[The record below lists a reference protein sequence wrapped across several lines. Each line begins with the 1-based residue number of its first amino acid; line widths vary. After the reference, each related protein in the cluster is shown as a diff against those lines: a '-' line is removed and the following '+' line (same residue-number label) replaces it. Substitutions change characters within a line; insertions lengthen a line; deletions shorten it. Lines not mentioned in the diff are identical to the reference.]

1 MRSCARNIRPSPRLR
16 NHGSILEMMMKALVY
31 HGRGDIRCESVPDP
45 KIEDGRDAIIKV
57 TACAICGSDLHLMGG
72 FVPNMKSGDV
82 LGHECMG
89 EVVEVGSDNKRL
101 KVGDRVVIPFC
112 LACGE
117 CRMCKME
124 LYSCCE
130 RSNRN
135 GEQQAKALGYSV
147 AGALGYSHLTGGYA
161 GGQAEYARIPFADFG
176 AFVVPDGYSDEQ
188 VLFLSDI
195 FPTGYMAAENCDIKK
210 GQTIAVWGCGP
221 VGLFSIMSAFVLG
234 AGRVIA
240 IDSVKERLEL
250 ARKLG
255 AETIDFKDGSVHEKI
270 LELTKGEGPDAVIEA
285 VGMESV
291 GAETT
296 MQRVASTLQATV
308 SASDRPYALN
318 DAILCCRP
326 GGIVSVPGVYIGATV
341 PTAMGAFMNKG
352 LSMRTGQTHVHKYMD
367 KLMRLIEDGKVDP
380 TLVISHRTADLG
392 EGPDLYKTFRAKEDG
407 CVKVVMFPHG
417 QARQIARE

>member
-1 MRSCARNIRPSPRLR
+1 
-16 NHGSILEMMMKALVY
+16 MKALVY
-31 HGRGDIRCESVPDP
+31 HGRGDIRCDTVPDP

-72 FVPNMKSGDV
+72 FVPEMKSGDV

-89 EVVEVGSDNKRL
+89 EVVEVGRENKRL

-135 GEQQAKALGYSV
+135 AKDQAKALGYGV

-161 GGQAEYARIPFADFG
+161 GGQAEYVRIPFADFG
-176 AFVVPDGYSDEQ
+176 AFIVPEGYSDEQ

-210 GQTIAVWGCGP
+210 GQTIAVFGCGP
-221 VGLFSIMSAFVLG
+221 VGLFAIMSAFVLG

-240 IDSVKERLEL
+240 IDSVPERMAL

-255 AETIDFKDGSVHEKI
+255 AEVIDFKDGSVHDQI
-270 LELTKGEGPDAVIEA
+270 LALTQGEGPDAVIEA
-285 VGMESV
+285 VGMESM
-291 GAETT
+291 GSETT
-296 MQRVASTLQATV
+296 MQRVASAVQSAV

-326 GGIVSVPGVYIGATV
+326 GGIVSVPGVYIGASV
-341 PTAMGAFMNKG
+341 PTAMGSFMNKG
-352 LSMRTGQTHVHKYMD
+352 LTMKTGQTHVHKYMD
-367 KLMRLIEDGKVDP
+367 LLMRLIEEGKVDP
-380 TLVISHRTADLG
+380 TVIISHRTADLG
-392 EGPDLYKTFRAKEDG
+392 DGPDLYKTFRAKEDG
-407 CVKVVMFPHG
+407 CVKVVLFPHG
-417 QARQIARE
+417 TSAAKSAGPGARARQPA

>member
-1 MRSCARNIRPSPRLR
+1 
-16 NHGSILEMMMKALVY
+16 MKALVY
-31 HGRGDIRCESVPDP
+31 HGRGDIRCDEVPDP
-45 KIEDGRDAIIKV
+45 KIEDDRDAIIKV

-72 FVPNMKSGDV
+72 FVPEMKSGDV

-89 EVVEVGSDNKRL
+89 EVVEVGRDNKRL

-135 GEQQAKALGYSV
+135 GKEQSKALGYAVS
-147 AGALGYSHLTGGYA
+147 GALGYSHLTGGYS
-161 GGQAEYARIPFADFG
+161 GGQAEYVRIPFADFG
-176 AFVVPDGYSDEQ
+176 AFIVPDGYSDEQ

-210 GQTIAVWGCGP
+210 GQTIAVFGCGP

-234 AGRVIA
+234 AERVIA
-240 IDSVKERLEL
+240 VDTVKERMAL
-250 ARKLG
+250 ARKFG
-255 AETIDFKDGSVHEKI
+255 AEVIDYKDGSVHDQI
-270 LELTKGEGPDAVIEA
+270 LALTKGKGPDAVIDA
-285 VGMESV
+285 VGMESM
-291 GAETT
+291 GSETT
-296 MQRVASTLQATV
+296 MQRMTAGIQSTI

-318 DAILCCRP
+318 DAILTCRP
-326 GGIVSVPGVYIGATV
+326 GGIVSVPGVYIGASV

-352 LSMRTGQTHVHKYMD
+352 LSMKTGQTHVHKYME
-367 KLMRLIEDGKVDP
+367 KLMKLIEEDKVDP
-380 TLVISHRTADLG
+380 TVIISHRTADLG
-392 EGPDLYKTFRAKEDG
+392 DGPDLYKTFRAKEDG

-417 QARQIARE
+417 TNTAKAMSHGKRQTQSV

>member
-1 MRSCARNIRPSPRLR
+1 
-16 NHGSILEMMMKALVY
+16 MMKALVY
-31 HGRGDIRCESVPDP
+31 HGRGDIRCDTVPDP
-45 KIEDGRDAIIKV
+45 KIEEGRDAIIKV

-72 FVPNMKSGDV
+72 FVPEMKSGDV

-89 EVVEVGSDNKRL
+89 EVVEVGRDNKRL

-135 GEQQAKALGYSV
+135 GKDQAKALGYAV

-176 AFVVPDGYSDEQ
+176 AFIVPDGYSDEQ

-195 FPTGYMAAENCDIKK
+195 FPTGYMAAENCDIQK
-210 GQTIAVWGCGP
+210 GQTIVVLGCGP

-240 IDSVKERLEL
+240 VDSVKERLAL

-255 AETIDFKDGSVHEKI
+255 AEVIDFKQGSVHDQI
-270 LELTKGEGPDAVIEA
+270 VSLTQGEGPDAVIDA
-285 VGMESV
+285 VGMESM
-291 GAETT
+291 GSETT
-296 MQRVASTLQATV
+296 TQRLASAVQSTI

-318 DAILCCRP
+318 DAIMSCRP
-326 GGIVSVPGVYIGATV
+326 GGVVSVPGVYMGSSV
-341 PTAMGAFMNKG
+341 STAMGAFMNKG
-352 LSMRTGQTHVHKYMD
+352 LTMKTGQTHVHKYME
-367 KLMRLIEDGKVDP
+367 KLMRLIEEGKIDP
-380 TLVISHRTADLG
+380 TVVISHRTADLG
-392 EGPDLYKTFRAKEDG
+392 DGPDLYKTFREKKDG
-407 CVKVVMFPHG
+407 CVKVVMFPHAAST
-417 QARQIARE
+417 ARGTGKESQQIQTV

>member
-1 MRSCARNIRPSPRLR
+1 
-16 NHGSILEMMMKALVY
+16 MKALVY
-31 HGRGDIRCESVPDP
+31 HGRGDIRCEQVPDP

-72 FVPNMKSGDV
+72 FVPSMKSGDV

-89 EVVEVGSDNKRL
+89 EVVEVGADNKRL

-135 GEQQAKALGYSV
+135 GQEQAKALGYGV
-147 AGALGYSHLTGGYA
+147 AGALGYSHMTGGYA

-176 AFVVPDGYSDEQ
+176 AFVVPNGYSDEQ

-270 LELTKGEGPDAVIEA
+270 LEMTRGEGPDAVIEA

-296 MQRVASTLQATV
+296 MQKVASAVQATV

-380 TLVISHRTADLG
+380 TLIISHRTADLG
-392 EGPDLYKTFRAKEDG
+392 EGPDLYKTFRAKDDG

-417 QARQIARE
+417 QSPADGKGLKTEKALKPAL

>member
-1 MRSCARNIRPSPRLR
+1 
-16 NHGSILEMMMKALVY
+16 MKALVY
-31 HGRGDIRCESVPDP
+31 HGRGDIRCDEVPDP

-72 FVPNMKSGDV
+72 FVPEMKSGDV

-89 EVVEVGSDNKRL
+89 EVVQVGRDNKRL

-135 GEQQAKALGYSV
+135 GKEQAKALGYAVS
-147 AGALGYSHLTGGYA
+147 GALGYSHLTGGYS
-161 GGQAEYARIPFADFG
+161 GGQAEYVRIPFADFG
-176 AFVVPDGYSDEQ
+176 AFIVPGGYSDEQ

-210 GQTIAVWGCGP
+210 GQTIAVFGCGP

-234 AGRVIA
+234 AERVIA
-240 IDSVKERLEL
+240 VDTVKERMAL
-250 ARKLG
+250 ARTLG
-255 AETIDFKDGSVHEKI
+255 AEVIDYKDGSVHDQI
-270 LELTKGEGPDAVIEA
+270 LALTKGKGPDAVIDA
-285 VGMESV
+285 VGMESM
-291 GAETT
+291 GSETT
-296 MQRVASTLQATV
+296 MQRMTAAVQSTI

-318 DAILCCRP
+318 DAILTCRP
-326 GGIVSVPGVYIGATV
+326 GGIVSVPGVYIGASV

-352 LSMRTGQTHVHKYMD
+352 LSMKTGQTHVHKYMD
-367 KLMRLIEDGKVDP
+367 KLMKLIEEGKVDP
-380 TLVISHRTADLG
+380 TVIISHRTADLG
-392 EGPDLYKTFRAKEDG
+392 DGPDLYKTFRAKEDG

-417 QARQIARE
+417 INPAKAMSHGKRQIQSV

>member
-1 MRSCARNIRPSPRLR
+1 M
-16 NHGSILEMMMKALVY
+16 
-31 HGRGDIRCESVPDP
+31 
-45 KIEDGRDAIIKV
+45 RDAIIKV

-72 FVPNMKSGDV
+72 FVPAMKDGDV

-89 EVVEVGSDNKRL
+89 EVVEVGRDNKRL

-135 GEQQAKALGYSV
+135 GKEQAKALGYGV

-176 AFVVPDGYSDEQ
+176 AFIVPDGYSDEQ

-210 GQTIAVWGCGP
+210 GQTIAIWGCGP
-221 VGLFSIMSAFVLG
+221 VGLFAIMSAFVLG

-240 IDSVKERLEL
+240 INSVKERMSL

-255 AETIDFKDGSVHEKI
+255 AEVIDFTDGSVLDQI
-270 LELTKGEGPDAVIEA
+270 LALTKGEGPDAVIDA

-291 GAETT
+291 GSETT
-296 MQRVASTLQATV
+296 MQKVASAVQSTV

-318 DAILCCRP
+318 DAILSCRP
-326 GGIVSVPGVYIGATV
+326 GGVVSVPGVYIGSAV

-352 LSMRTGQTHVHKYMD
+352 LSMKTGQTHVHKYLD
-367 KLMRLIEDGKVDP
+367 LLMRLIEEGKVDP
-380 TLVISHRTADLG
+380 TVIISNRTADLG
-392 EGPDLYKTFRAKEDG
+392 DGPDLYKTFRAKKDG

-417 QARQIARE
+417 QKSNESIQQRRQEESA

>member
-1 MRSCARNIRPSPRLR
+1 
-16 NHGSILEMMMKALVY
+16 
-31 HGRGDIRCESVPDP
+31 
-45 KIEDGRDAIIKV
+45 
-57 TACAICGSDLHLMGG
+57 MGG
-72 FVPNMKSGDV
+72 FVPEMKDGDV

-89 EVVEVGSDNKRL
+89 EVVEVGRDNKRL

-117 CRMCKME
+117 CRMCRME

-135 GEQQAKALGYSV
+135 GAKQAEALGYPVS
-147 AGALGYSHLTGGYA
+147 GALGYSHLTGGYA

-176 AFVVPDGYSDEQ
+176 AFTVPDGYSDEQ

-221 VGLFSIMSAFVLG
+221 VGLFAIMSAFVLG

-240 IDSVKERLEL
+240 IDSVKERMDL

-255 AETIDFKDGSVHEKI
+255 AEVFSYEDGSVHDQL
-270 LELTKGEGPDAVIEA
+270 LELTKGQGPDAVIDA
-285 VGMESV
+285 VGMESI
-291 GAETT
+291 GSETT
-296 MQRVASTLQATV
+296 MQKIKSAVQSTV
-308 SASDRPYALN
+308 SATDRPYALN

-326 GGIVSVPGVYIGATV
+326 GGIVSVPGVYIGAAV

-352 LSMRTGQTHVHKYMD
+352 LTMKTGQTHVHKYM
-367 KLMRLIEDGKVDP
+367 KPLMRLIEERKVDP
-380 TLVISHRTADLG
+380 TIIITHRRAKLDD
-392 EGPDLYKTFRAKEDG
+392 GPALYDTFRKKEDG
-407 CVKVVMFPHG
+407 CVKVVLFPHG
-417 QARQIARE
+417 AATANKSASAIREPHTV

>member
-1 MRSCARNIRPSPRLR
+1 V
-16 NHGSILEMMMKALVY
+16 KALVY
-31 HGRGDIRCESVPDP
+31 HGRGDIRCDTVPDP

-57 TACAICGSDLHLMGG
+57 SACAICGSDLHLMGG
-72 FVPNMKSGDV
+72 FVPEMKEGDV

-89 EVVEVGSDNKRL
+89 EVVEVGRDNKRL
-101 KVGDRVVIPFC
+101 KIGDRVVIPFC

-135 GEQQAKALGYSV
+135 AKEQAKALGYGV
-147 AGALGYSHLTGGYA
+147 AGALGYSHLTGGYS
-161 GGQAEYARIPFADFG
+161 GGQAEYVRIPFSDFG
-176 AFVVPDGYSDEQ
+176 AFIVPDGYSDEQ

-195 FPTGYMAAENCDIKK
+195 FPTGYMAAENCNIKK
-210 GQTIAVWGCGP
+210 GQTIAVFGCGP

-240 IDSVKERLEL
+240 VDSVKERMTL

-255 AETIDFKDGSVHEKI
+255 ADVIDFKDGSVHDQM
-270 LELTKGEGPDAVIEA
+270 LALTKGEGPDAVIDA
-285 VGMESV
+285 VGMESN
-291 GAETT
+291 GSETT
-296 MQRVASTLQATV
+296 MQRMASAVQSAV
-308 SASDRPYALN
+308 SASDRSYALN

-326 GGIVSVPGVYIGATV
+326 GGIVSVPGVYMGSAV

-352 LSMRTGQTHVHKYMD
+352 LLMRTGQTHVHKYMD
-367 KLMRLIEDGKVDP
+367 LLMRLIEEGKVDP
-380 TLVISHRTADLG
+380 TVVITHRTADLG
-392 EGPDLYKTFRAKEDG
+392 DAPDLYKTFRAKEDG

-417 QARQIARE
+417 VGTTKSSSHGVGQKQSV

>member
-1 MRSCARNIRPSPRLR
+1 
-16 NHGSILEMMMKALVY
+16 MKALVY
-31 HGRGDIRCESVPDP
+31 HGRGDIRCDEVPDP

-72 FVPNMKSGDV
+72 FVPEMKSGDV

-89 EVVEVGSDNKRL
+89 EVVEVGRDNKRL

-135 GEQQAKALGYSV
+135 GKEQAKALGYAVS
-147 AGALGYSHLTGGYA
+147 GALGYSHLTGGYS
-161 GGQAEYARIPFADFG
+161 GGEAEYVRIPFADFG
-176 AFVVPDGYSDEQ
+176 AFIVPDGYSDEQ

-210 GQTIAVWGCGP
+210 GQTIAVFGCGP

-234 AGRVIA
+234 AERVIA
-240 IDSVKERLEL
+240 VDTVKERMAL

-255 AETIDFKDGSVHEKI
+255 AEVIDYKDGSVHDQI
-270 LELTKGEGPDAVIEA
+270 LALTKGKGPDAVIDA
-285 VGMESV
+285 VGMESM
-291 GAETT
+291 GSETT
-296 MQRVASTLQATV
+296 MQRMTAAVVSTI
-308 SASDRPYALN
+308 SASDRPYAFN
-318 DAILCCRP
+318 DAILTCRP
-326 GGIVSVPGVYIGATV
+326 GGIVSVPGVYIGASV

-352 LSMRTGQTHVHKYMD
+352 LSMKTGQTHVHKYMD
-367 KLMRLIEDGKVDP
+367 KLMKLIEEGKVDP
-380 TLVISHRTADLG
+380 TVIISHRTADLG
-392 EGPDLYKTFRAKEDG
+392 DGPDLYKTFRAKEDG

-417 QARQIARE
+417 INTAKAMSHGKRQTQ

>member
-1 MRSCARNIRPSPRLR
+1 
-16 NHGSILEMMMKALVY
+16 MKALVY
-31 HGRGDIRCESVPDP
+31 HGRGDIRCETVPDP

-72 FVPNMKSGDV
+72 FVPEMKAGDV

-89 EVVEVGSDNKRL
+89 EVVEVGRANKRL

-135 GEQQAKALGYSV
+135 GKEQAKALGYGV
-147 AGALGYSHLTGGYA
+147 AGALGYSHLTGGYS
-161 GGQAEYARIPFADFG
+161 GGQAEFVRIPFADFG
-176 AFVVPDGYSDEQ
+176 AFIVPEGYSDEQ

-210 GQTIAVWGCGP
+210 GQTVAVWGCGP
-221 VGLFSIMSAFVLG
+221 VGLFAIMSAFVLG

-240 IDSVKERLEL
+240 IDSIKERMTL

-255 AETIDFKDGSVHEKI
+255 AEVIDFTDGSVLDQI
-270 LELTKGEGPDAVIEA
+270 LALTKGEGPDAVIDA
-285 VGMESV
+285 VGMEST
-291 GAETT
+291 GSETT
-296 MQRVASTLQATV
+296 MQRLASAVQSTV

-318 DAILCCRP
+318 DAILSCRP
-326 GGIVSVPGVYIGATV
+326 GGVVSVPGVYIGSAV

-367 KLMRLIEDGKVDP
+367 RLMRLIEEGKVDP
-380 TLVISHRTADLG
+380 TVIISHRTADLG
-392 EGPDLYKTFRAKEDG
+392 DGPDLYKTFRDKDDG
-407 CVKVVMFPHG
+407 CVKVVLFPHG
-417 QARQIARE
+417 TSAGATEMRREARQKQSV

>member
-1 MRSCARNIRPSPRLR
+1 
-16 NHGSILEMMMKALVY
+16 MKALVY
-31 HGRGDIRCESVPDP
+31 HGRGDVRCDAVPDP
-45 KIEDGRDAIIKV
+45 EIEDGRDAIIKV
-57 TACAICGSDLHLMGG
+57 TACAICGSDLHLIGG
-72 FVPNMKSGDV
+72 FVPEMKSGDV

-89 EVVEVGSDNKRL
+89 EVVEVGADNKRL

-135 GEQQAKALGYSV
+135 GSQQAKALGYPV

-176 AFVVPDGYSDEQ
+176 AFKVPEGYSDEQ

-240 IDSVKERLEL
+240 IDCIKERMDI

-255 AETIDFKDGSVHEKI
+255 AEVINYEDGSVHDQLIK
-270 LELTKGEGPDAVIEA
+270 LTKGQGPDAVIDA
-285 VGMESV
+285 VGMESM
-291 GAETT
+291 GSETT
-296 MQRVASTLQATV
+296 MQRMASAVQSTV
-308 SASDRPYALN
+308 SAADRPYALN
-318 DAILCCRP
+318 DAILSCRP
-326 GGIVSVPGVYIGATV
+326 GGIVSVPGVYLGASV

-352 LSMRTGQTHVHKYMD
+352 LVMKTGQTHVHKYM
-367 KLMRLIEDGKVDP
+367 KTLMGLIESGKVDP
-380 TLVISHRTADLG
+380 TIIISHRSAELG
-392 EGPDLYKTFRAKEDG
+392 DGPDLYSTFRKKEDG
-407 CVKVVMFPHG
+407 CVKVVLFPHG
-417 QARQIARE
+417 ARATQAANTDAVPQPV